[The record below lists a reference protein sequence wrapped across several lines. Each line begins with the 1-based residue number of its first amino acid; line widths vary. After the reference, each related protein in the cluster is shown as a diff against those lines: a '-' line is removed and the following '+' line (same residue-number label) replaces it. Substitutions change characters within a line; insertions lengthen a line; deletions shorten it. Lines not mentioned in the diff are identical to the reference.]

1 MKDCCVHDNKDTEC
15 VRKKDK
21 KTFRL
26 PRKFSRKKCRNP
38 RGFSM
43 KSSCAPYNGCYL
55 PRLRNVGKKTKK
67 HKYKLKNPQS
77 KRILAIEEGISY
89 EKKQGKTTKQ
99 AALSKKKRFN
109 VLRIYRK
116 NRDPDGC
123 RKLTKDMEY
132 IDKKYNLG
140 KTNDICE
147 KSQSGGRSQTY
158 MYNSDDPKNSF
169 DVYIDKNPKDTI
181 SIKYKELKDV
191 KDTIIKLERLYKKGK
206 YTHKRITQVAKI
218 MYLRLRVLKK
228 TKKEQFDLSERYF
241 EHLKKRTLLKGFSK
255 RKKFTFAL

>member
-77 KRILAIEEGISY
+77 KRILAIEEGIS
-89 EKKQGKTTKQ
+89 
-99 AALSKKKRFN
+99 
-109 VLRIYRK
+109 
-116 NRDPDGC
+116 
-123 RKLTKDMEY
+123 
-132 IDKKYNLG
+132 
-140 KTNDICE
+140 
-147 KSQSGGRSQTY
+147 
-158 MYNSDDPKNSF
+158 
-169 DVYIDKNPKDTI
+169 
-181 SIKYKELKDV
+181 
-191 KDTIIKLERLYKKGK
+191 
-206 YTHKRITQVAKI
+206 
-218 MYLRLRVLKK
+218 
-228 TKKEQFDLSERYF
+228 
-241 EHLKKRTLLKGFSK
+241 
-255 RKKFTFAL
+255 